1 MIKKL
6 FKILSLWL
14 LFIPFYTNWF
24 SAHSV
29 GAFTPS
35 VADSSYSISVFNY
48 WDVYTEHWD
57 IEDFVFAPRNDLLF
71 YRDSN
76 SNPILLLPYAYST
89 RYWWQLNYY
98 YLCDEIPDTNFAW
111 LTNCSSIQLIDW
123 VYLEQFMSSIGS
135 SDNWAYN
142 YIEGLNERFWFD
154 LCFSSKALSKSMC
167 FWVRASSSNARYDLF
182 VSDPTTLYWYAQ
194 GVSVF
199 SWWNFTDLTYT
210 LDTIPITA
218 VWVSPWWIGQWW
230 NPNVPIEAWNWL
242 SWYVYI
248 EVNSWDY
255 VDYFEDQLHFTKDLC
270 YIWTRDLNSV
280 YEDRIPYY
288 QWTWYTIFDWFYHL
302 YWTNKVSINKLWLW
316 LNTIYFNY
324 RSWFMW
330 ENRDQYNEV
339 ISNMIMTWQQ
349 AITSP
354 QLVFGPWLTNP
365 FLWNPSYLFFIW
377 STALEWHIDLYTAWQ
392 DIALYCYYQMQDYS
406 NDWITFTITDDYD
419 HRWLDNNVAVNS
431 RYKNSQWSL
440 FSWASQIVW
449 QNRDWTPLDYFKSW
463 SWDLYVDDPI
473 QWFSDQFNKFKV
485 SYWQMNPSDLDL
497 WVLPWYII
505 LFMIAIIFFR
515 FLAN

>member
-6 FKILSLWL
+6 FKILSLWF
-14 LFIPFYTNWF
+14 LFIPFFTNAYFQEFDLWLEEEITANTNIWNSLLLENYANFIVNDNYRIITIFWAWNYRNNWTYFRNWTWMYVIWWF
-24 SAHSV
+24 RW
-29 GAFTPS
+29 
-35 VADSSYSISVFNY
+35 DILIQWYFNY
-48 WDVYTEHWD
+48 YWTYELSSLNW
-57 IEDFVFAPRNDLLF
+57 
-71 YRDSN
+71 N
-76 SNPILLLPYAYST
+76 SQPTSQFNPISWFLYNSIYANPDKLFL
-89 RYWWQLNYY
+89 WWYEDLQTSSLCFWYTDLNQAICFTFNRA
-98 YLCDEIPDTNFAW
+98 LWN
-111 LTNCSSIQLIDW
+111 NCSWSPQYCSWW
-123 VYLEQFMSSIGS
+123 VFDYITNSQWFTSYDFDYLSEFATSSP
-135 SDNWAYN
+135 
-142 YIEGLNERFWFD
+142 
-154 LCFSSKALSKSMC
+154 
-167 FWVRASSSNARYDLF
+167 F
-182 VSDPTTLYWYAQ
+182 VSA
-194 GVSVF
+194 S
-199 SWWNFTDLTYT
+199 
-210 LDTIPITA
+210 
-218 VWVSPWWIGQWW
+218 W
-230 NPNVPIEAWNWL
+230 NPNIPIEAWNWL

-255 VDYFEDQLHFTKDLC
+255 VDYFEDELHFTKDLC

-302 YWTNKVSINKLWLW
+302 FWTNKISINKVWMW
-316 LNTIYFNY
+316 LNTIYYNY

-330 ENRDQYNEV
+330 ENRWVDWEV
-339 ISNMIMTWQQ
+339 SSNMIMTWEQ
-349 AITSP
+349 IFNGSV
-354 QLVFGPWLTNP
+354 LYYGPWLINP

>member
-6 FKILSLWL
+6 FKILSLWF
-14 LFIPFYTNWF
+14 LFIPCFSLAWFQWFDIWLEEEITANTNLWYSLELQSNANFITNWQYRIIQF
-24 SAHSV
+24 QWY
-29 GAFTPS
+29 
-35 VADSSYSISVFNY
+35 SSYPRKRTFFRNWTWMYVMEECYWWYSCNGSIRFQWFFNY
-48 WDVYTEHWD
+48 ISILDYSYFDNYNSFDPWFTVISEFLNNPIY
-57 IEDFVFAPRNDLLF
+57 
-71 YRDSN
+71 
-76 SNPILLLPYAYST
+76 SNPDKLILWWYENLQTAWLCFWYSDLEQAICFSFNDAFFNNC
-89 RYWWQLNYY
+89 WWQPQYCTNWVFSYITNSQWFISMDLD
-98 YLCDEIPDTNFAW
+98 YLSSFA
-111 LTNCSSIQLIDW
+111 TSSP
-123 VYLEQFMSSIGS
+123 
-135 SDNWAYN
+135 
-142 YIEGLNERFWFD
+142 
-154 LCFSSKALSKSMC
+154 
-167 FWVRASSSNARYDLF
+167 F
-182 VSDPTTLYWYAQ
+182 VSE
-194 GVSVF
+194 S
-199 SWWNFTDLTYT
+199 
-210 LDTIPITA
+210 
-218 VWVSPWWIGQWW
+218 W
-230 NPNVPIEAWNWL
+230 NPNIPIEAWNWL

-255 VDYFEDQLHFTKDLC
+255 VDYFEDKLHFTKDLC

-280 YEDRIPYY
+280 YEDRISYY

-302 YWTNKVSINKLWLW
+302 YWTNKISINKLWLW

-330 ENRDQYNEV
+330 ENRDQNNEV